1 MEVHFTPEQEAEIS
15 RLARHAGVNNERF
28 VQEAALRAVEEKQ
41 QWGLLVR
48 EGIEQAERG
57 ELVDDDEARL
67 WLEQQEQR
75 T

>member
-15 RLARHAGVNNERF
+15 RFARHAGVDNERF
-28 VQEAALRAVEEKQ
+28 VQEAALRAVGEKQ
-41 QWGLLVR
+41 RWGVLVR

-57 ELVDDDEARL
+57 EFVEDDEVRL